1 MTVHRKERWCFSIAL
16 AGVVAL
22 LLIAT
27 PATAPAAPDPVIAA
41 AGDIA
46 CDSAAAPGGG
56 SCQQQATS
64 DLLLSLKP
72 AAVLTLGDEQYEDGA
87 LAKFQSFYDPAWGRL
102 KPITH
107 PAPGNH
113 EYGTSGAT
121 GYFSYFGAAAGPPGR
136 GYYSYDIG
144 TWHLISLNSN
154 CGDAGGC
161 NAGSP
166 QETWLK
172 ADLAAHASHCTLAY
186 WHHPHFSSGPH
197 GNDDGGGTGA
207 FWSDL
212 YSAGADIVLSGHDH
226 DYERFARQTPT
237 GTPDPARGIR
247 EFVVGTG
254 GRSHYSFKTPQPNSE
269 VRNSD
274 TFGVLLLTL
283 HRGSYDWRFAPVAGK
298 TFTDAGSGGCHSP
311 LKRQSRTRLRVR
323 GPRRQKLAH
332 GSIKLFASCSAACTV
347 QASATVRIGRR
358 KKIAGSTASQALPRR
373 KRVKLEIAFAKPD
386 ARALKRALARH
397 RRLRVRVNVVATDS
411 SGQQVIK
418 GKSIRLRR

>member
-1 MTVHRKERWCFSIAL
+1 MGDVMTVHRKERWCFSIAL
-16 AGVVAL
+16 ASVVAL

-27 PATAPAAPDPVIAA
+27 PAAAPAAPDPVIAA

-72 AAVLTLGDEQYEDGA
+72 AAVLTIGDEQYEDGA
-87 LAKFQSFYDPAWGRL
+87 LAAFQSFYDPAWGRL

-172 ADLAAHASHCTLAY
+172 SDLAAHAGHCTLA
-186 WHHPHFSSGPH
+186 
-197 GNDDGGGTGA
+197 
-207 FWSDL
+207 
-212 YSAGADIVLSGHDH
+212 
-226 DYERFARQTPT
+226 
-237 GTPDPARGIR
+237 
-247 EFVVGTG
+247 
-254 GRSHYSFKTPQPNSE
+254 
-269 VRNSD
+269 
-274 TFGVLLLTL
+274 
-283 HRGSYDWRFAPVAGK
+283 
-298 TFTDAGSGGCHSP
+298 
-311 LKRQSRTRLRVR
+311 
-323 GPRRQKLAH
+323 
-332 GSIKLFASCSAACTV
+332 
-347 QASATVRIGRR
+347 
-358 KKIAGSTASQALPRR
+358 
-373 KRVKLEIAFAKPD
+373 
-386 ARALKRALARH
+386 
-397 RRLRVRVNVVATDS
+397 
-411 SGQQVIK
+411 
-418 GKSIRLRR
+418 